1 MDGATLRMIHTLLLR
16 VWVSCGKAKGSV
28 SLLLTK
34 NHPVPTPACRAEAPF
49 QAMLEAHIHEQH
61 YATHDAAIVA
71 LLLKQCKRY
80 ATGCRVPC
88 SGFDFRTD
96 QLFMRHVYVNL
107 YVCKRTPDTEENISV
122 GQRFLNEKETR
133 NPNFTVK
140 LTKGH
145 MTTRNATVQ
154 RMHTFRNSCCKTHA
168 IEGSVLL
175 LAQQYFER
183 TGNRTRDPLPDNRTC
198 NYSANEAVY
207 VLYGGRWTN
216 NGLASKAVAS
226 ETPHQVHGTATA
238 DALHYVQTSNHLR
251 GWRSGWVTGFHAT
264 CIGFD
269 FRKNQ
274 VFV

>member
-1 MDGATLRMIHTLLLR
+1 
-16 VWVSCGKAKGSV
+16 
-28 SLLLTK
+28 
-34 NHPVPTPACRAEAPF
+34 
-49 QAMLEAHIHEQH
+49 MLEAHIHEQH

-140 LTKGH
+140 LT
-145 MTTRNATVQ
+145 
-154 RMHTFRNSCCKTHA
+154 S
-168 IEGSVLL
+168 SVLL